1 MHSTTKWLGAPGR
14 LGESG
19 QPAPNANWLKEV
31 VCPPKYDAGVNL
43 STFADRI
50 VAVHGMNIANRPD
63 HAENTWTDQETD
75 TNWLKDLL
83 PSVIPYARI
92 LAYCYN
98 ANILFGASAA
108 GIKEQADNLLLC
120 LSNKRKAAPARPII
134 FITHSMGGILV
145 KEAIAT
151 AYHGDETYASIPAM
165 TYGIFFF
172 GGQTAARVI
181 RSFNNQVNDS
191 FLQAV
196 EAHSSYNDAL
206 NARFRPLL
214 EAYRFFTICET
225 KYEVVGGVNIGLI
238 VDKNSAVLKECP
250 KQVTYSPNRTHRT
263 LCKFSSMDPEWH
275 EISGMLR
282 SAANQAVHC
291 VFYNPLPF
299 MRAGILQDRPWNL
312 EDIEER
318 PPIPLCTAITD
329 AENCHKVITQDLQ
342 PNGRLY
348 RRQEEINRLNGE
360 VAGSVSW
367 LWSFV
372 MHIIGFH
379 VLIPNL
385 ILSVFLPSRHDVAAN
400 ADRAQ
405 AQEQRIMGIE
415 KEIIQRLDK
424 NQCLAFKNI
433 MLLEGALAYQPLKG
447 MTGPMADN
455 LDHGKRFLRTL
466 HEDVVRMILE
476 TQRHDRSYVEARR
489 RVNLIE
495 DAKRETMGKS
505 DSEYWAAIGE
515 KVGEEQRFQE
525 LMRVEGISQP
535 RQGEV
540 WICPC
545 VIL

>member
-1 MHSTTKWLGAPGR
+1 M
-14 LGESG
+14 

-31 VCPPKYDAGVNL
+31 VCPPNTRLD
-43 STFADRI
+43 I
-50 VAVHGMNIANRPD
+50 VAVHGMNIANRSD
-63 HAENTWTDQETD
+63 HAENTWTDQETG
-75 TNWLKDLL
+75 TNWLRDLL
-83 PSVIPYARI
+83 PSVVPYARI

-151 AYHGDETYASIPAM
+151 AYHGDETYASISAM

-172 GGQTAARVI
+172 GVPHYGSQHASWGQTAARVI
-181 RSFNNQVNDS
+181 RSVNNQVNDS
-191 FLQAV
+191 FLRAV
-196 EAHSSYNDAL
+196 EAQSSYNDAL

-225 KYEVVGGVNIGLI
+225 IYEVVGGVNVGLI
-238 VDKNSAVLKECP
+238 VDKSSAVLKECP

-275 EISGMLR
+275 EISAMFS

-291 VFYNPLPF
+291 IFYSPIPSI
-299 MRAGILQDRPWNL
+299 RAEILQDRSWSL

-318 PPIPLCTAITD
+318 PSIPLCTAITN
-329 AENCHKVITQDLQ
+329 AKKCHDVIIQDLQ
-342 PNGRLY
+342 PNGAIH
-348 RRQEEINRLNGE
+348 RRQEEIKQLNGE
-360 VAGSVSW
+360 IAGSVSW

-372 MHIIGFH
+372 MRFIGLPF
-379 VLIPNL
+379 LIPFL
-385 ILSVFLPSRHDVAAN
+385 IASSFLPSRDDVAAN
-400 ADRAQ
+400 ADTAQ
-405 AQEQRIMGIE
+405 AQEQRVMGIE
-415 KEIIQRLDK
+415 KDVIQRLDE

-433 MLLEGALAYQPLKG
+433 MLLEGALAYQPLEG
-447 MTGPMADN
+447 MTGTGADN
-455 LDHGKRFLRTL
+455 LAYGKRLLRTL

-476 TQRHDRSYVEARR
+476 TQRHDRSYLEARR

-495 DAKRETMGKS
+495 DAKRETTGKS
-505 DSEYWAAIGE
+505 DSEYWVTIGE
-515 KVGEEQRFQE
+515 KVREEQRLQE
-525 LMRVEGISQP
+525 RMRAVGIPQPPPDEG
-535 RQGEV
+535 